1 MYNPPDSQT
10 LVNSAAKGTNVG
22 QTQTPSV
29 ILGFRS
35 TGEAGP
41 NSADNL
47 SSIPKSAS
55 RVSAASKV
63 NMQDKGKI
71 YVLFGVT
78 AGEDLHLA
86 QIEVQDSKDDQFFE
100 QLRERYNELRGF
112 FRKWFGIWQYSHSEF
127 VEVRDHRND

>member
-29 ILGFRS
+29 IPGFRS

-127 VEVRDHRND
+127 VKVRDRRND